1 MSNNP
6 NTDKDTYV
14 AALFAALLTILL
26 AVIYFL
32 IEAYIKD
39 SSWKGFLQG
48 ISGNII
54 ATTVSFLVVYIFII
68 RVNAFGDSKKNNS
81 YQRISNRVDS
91 VINLFEN
98 EILPRIEN
106 KLDLD
111 NNSSFENKFDSLKS
125 DLVSQL
131 NQIGQEIEM
140 RVSTGLDSF
149 DLDSNELYRFYGLLG
164 TRMGM
169 TFQNFRVSRDFNS
182 KNTNAVSHLWADS
195 LYGNSVSANI
205 VNEKNETFLRID
217 FQSFENSLGCNVTIR
232 PQDQKAIDRN
242 SNNSANYLTLQA
254 RIPTEVLHDDS
265 NSKFKMVTSNT

>member
-1 MSNNP
+1 
-6 NTDKDTYV
+6 
-14 AALFAALLTILL
+14 
-26 AVIYFL
+26 
-32 IEAYIKD
+32 
-39 SSWKGFLQG
+39 
-48 ISGNII
+48 
-54 ATTVSFLVVYIFII
+54 
-68 RVNAFGDSKKNNS
+68 
-81 YQRISNRVDS
+81 VDS

-182 KNTNAVSHLWADS
+182 KNGFVA
-195 LYGNSVSANI
+195 
-205 VNEKNETFLRID
+205 
-217 FQSFENSLGCNVTIR
+217 
-232 PQDQKAIDRN
+232 
-242 SNNSANYLTLQA
+242 
-254 RIPTEVLHDDS
+254 
-265 NSKFKMVTSNT
+265 